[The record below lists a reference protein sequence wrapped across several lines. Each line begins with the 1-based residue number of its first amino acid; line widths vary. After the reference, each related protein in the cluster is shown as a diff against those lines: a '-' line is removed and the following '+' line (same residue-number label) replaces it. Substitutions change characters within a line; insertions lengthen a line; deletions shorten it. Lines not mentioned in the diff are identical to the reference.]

1 MAASIPAVAFPSRAA
16 EAEKHRAVA
25 GFLGVPWYI
34 WCAVL
39 ACTSTTIGGHW
50 DVSWHRSIGR
60 DTFWT
65 PAHMAI
71 YLCGVLAGIA
81 FGYLI
86 LATTFSKSAP
96 LAQASVRIWGFR
108 APLGAFIAAWGGI
121 AMLTS
126 APFDDWWHNAYGL
139 DVKIVSPPHMVLLA
153 GIFAVK
159 LGTLVVL
166 AGFMNR
172 ASDAAR
178 SREIARYL
186 SLYIC
191 GLLMV
196 MSLFVLM
203 EFTSRP
209 LLHNALPYI
218 VLTIPV
224 PLILIVSSRFTG
236 LKYGATLSA
245 ALYTLF
251 LIGLILIL
259 PLFPAEPKLGPVYRH
274 VTQFLPPQFP
284 ILIIVPALLL
294 DLLWQRTRA
303 WVPSK
308 ISAWKTAAVS
318 AVVFVASLLAVEW
331 PFASFL
337 MTPAAANRFFGTMYL
352 SYSTPP
358 DSNIARNLF
367 ILTGTP
373 AHFWTGIAIALV
385 IAALMFRWGISRA
398 EWLRSI
404 QR

>member
-1 MAASIPAVAFPSRAA
+1 MAASIPAVAFPVRAA
-16 EAEKHRAVA
+16 QAENTRAAA
-25 GFLGVPWYI
+25 GFLGIPWYI

-39 ACTSTTIGGHW
+39 ALTSSMIGGHW

-65 PAHMAI
+65 PAHIAI

-96 LAQASVRIWGFR
+96 LADASVRIWGFR
-108 APLGAFIAAWGGI
+108 GPLGAFIASWGGI
-121 AMLTS
+121 AMITS
-126 APFDDWWHNAYGL
+126 APFDNWWHNAYGL
-139 DVKIVSPPHMVLLA
+139 DVKIISPPHMVLVT

-159 LGTLVVL
+159 LGTLVLL
-166 AGFMNR
+166 AGFVNR
-172 ASDAAR
+172 AAGR
-178 SREIARYL
+178 VQKTARYL
-186 SLYIC
+186 SLYVC
-191 GLLMV
+191 GGAAV
-196 MSLFVLM
+196 FFLFVLM

-218 VLTIPV
+218 VLAIPI
-224 PLILIVSSRFTG
+224 PLVLMLSSRFTG
-236 LKYGATLSA
+236 FKYAATMTA
-245 ALYTLF
+245 AFYTLF
-251 LIGLILIL
+251 LIGLILLL

-284 ILIIVPALLL
+284 ILIVVPAFLL
-294 DLLWQRTRA
+294 DLLWHRIRA
-303 WVPSK
+303 WK
-308 ISAWKTAAVS
+308 AWKVAAAS
-318 AVVFVASLLAVEW
+318 SIVFVGALLGVEW

-337 MTPAAANRFFGTMYL
+337 MTPAAGNRFFGTMYL

-358 DSNIARNLF
+358 DSHIARNLF
-367 ILTGTP
+367 VITGP
-373 AHFWTGIAIALV
+373 PEQFWIGIAIAIV
-385 IAALMFRWGISRA
+385 VAAVMFRGGFSCG